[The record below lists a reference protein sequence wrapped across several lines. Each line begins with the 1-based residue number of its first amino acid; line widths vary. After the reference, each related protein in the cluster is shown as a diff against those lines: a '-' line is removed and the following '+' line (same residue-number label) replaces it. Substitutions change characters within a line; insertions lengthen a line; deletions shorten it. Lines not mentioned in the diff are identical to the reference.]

1 MCVDLSEVRLA
12 PLLWWWAAA
21 CATRACGMRNG
32 EVARRNVWQWKRPMC
47 FPRATRR
54 LEWTAKKPCQIESFL
69 NFSLMTKIGDVTV
82 ILCPL
87 QKFPLALSMEIV
99 EMMYQTRHEA
109 NASAGLGD
117 WQAIGRSRRRLG
129 GSSHERQWWWG
140 VGAGYMTPPTRKTN
154 AELRVIVLEVGIR
167 ENGMRIPDPWVTS
180 DASIFW
186 NWSFTHDLQSEA
198 GYISLS
204 FMYSVQFCKAKIYQQ
219 KKMDASLVIQVIR
232 DGFHPMFH
240 PTILKFGGLD
250 IWADRAEGY
259 FWYQSGGFQR
269 GCHWTFLK
277 KTVNGIMGEDEAAIW
292 QSLISMDVTLRWA
305 ATIFSNMVSF
315 QAWFGFRKIV
325 ACLIPSMA
333 RLFF

>member
-1 MCVDLSEVRLA
+1 MVRSGSWLHDSSNEKDQ
-12 PLLWWWAAA
+12 
-21 CATRACGMRNG
+21 R
-32 EVARRNVWQWKRPMC
+32 
-47 FPRATRR
+47 
-54 LEWTAKKPCQIESFL
+54 WTACHSFR
-69 NFSLMTKIGDVTV
+69 G
-82 ILCPL
+82 
-87 QKFPLALSMEIV
+87 
-99 EMMYQTRHEA
+99 
-109 NASAGLGD
+109 
-117 WQAIGRSRRRLG
+117 
-129 GSSHERQWWWG
+129 
-140 VGAGYMTPPTRKTN
+140 
-154 AELRVIVLEVGIR
+154 GIR

-180 DASIFW
+180 DSSIFW

-204 FMYSVQFCKAKIYQQ
+204 FMYSVQFCKAKISQQ